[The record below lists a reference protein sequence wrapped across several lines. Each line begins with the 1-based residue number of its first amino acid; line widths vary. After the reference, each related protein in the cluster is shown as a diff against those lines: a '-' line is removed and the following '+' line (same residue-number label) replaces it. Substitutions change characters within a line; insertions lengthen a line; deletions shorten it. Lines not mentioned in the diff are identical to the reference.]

1 LFRLFRLRCLNLAWT
16 NLSVESVQFLCENI
30 PRCIEQLNLSGQ
42 RYQITDDRNDL
53 NLFRTNNLRFLFVDI
68 QSLVRRALR
77 LRVLDL
83 SDSLLLT
90 DQSIISIRQY
100 SRLLTHLSVSRC
112 YLFTPATLM
121 SVDTFVLHLKTDL
134 EFLFSTLKLP
144 PAFSALDIFGTLAQI
159 PLQQIRDEFQG
170 RIHLNL
176 SLFSTIARPTTGIQR
191 TSIWGLRTR
200 L

>member
-1 LFRLFRLRCLNLAWT
+1 
-16 NLSVESVQFLCENI
+16 
-30 PRCIEQLNLSGQ
+30 
-42 RYQITDDRNDL
+42 
-53 NLFRTNNLRFLFVDI
+53 
-68 QSLVRRALR
+68 
-77 LRVLDL
+77 
-83 SDSLLLT
+83 
-90 DQSIISIRQY
+90 
-100 SRLLTHLSVSRC
+100 
-112 YLFTPATLM
+112 M

-134 EFLFSTLKLP
+134 EFLFSTLKLL